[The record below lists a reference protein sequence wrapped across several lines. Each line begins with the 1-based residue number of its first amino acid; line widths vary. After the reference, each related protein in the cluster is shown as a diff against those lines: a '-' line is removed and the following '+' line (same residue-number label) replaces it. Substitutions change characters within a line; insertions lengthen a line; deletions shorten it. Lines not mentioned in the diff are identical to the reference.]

1 MFLSPGNKEG
11 DLSALSRGQR
21 FQKAFTSLHNLHD
34 AVTLKSAASSLVNED
49 LIPTPPEKRT
59 WKALDF
65 FNYWWSEAWAIA
77 TWSVGSTLITL
88 GATVRDALLVVLFA
102 NVLSA
107 VVIVLNGRAAAQYH
121 IGYPVLSRTSFG
133 IYGQYFVVILRA
145 LLGVIWGGV
154 TLYYEAEFISICLR
168 CIFPGW
174 MKLPNKIPASQYITM
189 QVMVSFFLA
198 FLSAIPFMFI
208 HTTKIRHLFSV
219 KSVVVPLASMG
230 IVIWATTANGGV
242 SADKLVDESKKT
254 SVSVFAWGL
263 IGQFNAVISTN
274 SALIVTVP
282 DLVRYSK
289 TKNAQMYGQALGLP
303 LSQTICGAFGII
315 TTAALKN
322 MYGEAY
328 WNPYD
333 MLNGILDHTYTS
345 KARAGVFF
353 ASASFAFSCLCTSIA
368 TNVIP
373 FAADITCLAPK
384 YVNIIRG
391 QFIWLILAF
400 AIVPWRIVSTANG
413 FLSFLGGYSIF
424 QGPVASIMIVDYFI
438 IRRGNIHIPHLFIG
452 NPTSRYFYTRG
463 INMRAF
469 AAFVVGFLLPLVG
482 FVGSF
487 GHKVSSAA
495 TKMFNLGWALSFL
508 VGGVAYWVMCM
519 MWSVPGDDGSGK
531 FEEKVEEA
539 ENTTLDGTIFEAEER
554 RMSGEGKGEGE
565 TREMQVP
572 VAVV

>member
-1 MFLSPGNKEG
+1 MTSPP
-11 DLSALSRGQR
+11 SRGER
-21 FQKAFTSLHNLHD
+21 VKTAFSSWHNFHD
-34 AVTLKSAASSLVNED
+34 AMKLHGASSSLMNED

-59 WKALDF
+59 WKTLDF
-65 FNYWWSEAWAIA
+65 FNYWWSEAWAVA

-88 GATVRDALLVVLFA
+88 GATVRDALLVVAFA
-102 NVLSA
+102 NIMCA
-107 VVIVLNGRAAAQYH
+107 VVIVLNGRAAARYH

-174 MKLPNKIPASQYITM
+174 MNLPNNIPASQHITT

-198 FLSAIPFMFI
+198 FLFAIPFMFI
-208 HTTKIRHLFSV
+208 HPTKIRHLFNI
-219 KSVVVPLASMG
+219 KSIIVPLACMG

-242 SADKLVDESKKT
+242 SADKLVDESKKPST
-254 SVSVFAWGL
+254 AVFAWGI
-263 IGQFNAVISTN
+263 IGQFNAVVGAT

-282 DLVRYSK
+282 DLARYSK
-289 TKNAQMYGQALGLP
+289 TKNAQFYGQALGLP

-315 TTAALKN
+315 TTAALMN

-333 MLNGILDHTYTS
+333 MLNGILDHTYTP

-353 ASASFAFSCLCTSIA
+353 AAASMAFSCLCTSIA
-368 TNVIP
+368 TNVFP

-384 YVNIIRG
+384 YVNIVRG

-400 AIVPWRIVSTANG
+400 AIVPWRIVATANG
-413 FLSFLGGYSIF
+413 FLSFLSGYSIF
-424 QGPVASIMIVDYFI
+424 QGPVAAIMLVDYFI
-438 IRRGNIHIPHLFIG
+438 IRRGNLHIPDVFLG
-452 NPTSRYFYTRG
+452 TPASRYFYTKG
-463 INMRAF
+463 ANVRAF
-469 AAFVVGFLLPLVG
+469 AAFVIGFLLPLPG

-487 GHKVSSAA
+487 GHKVDEAA
-495 TKMFNLGWALSFL
+495 THMFNLGWVLSFL
-508 VGGVAYWVMCM
+508 VGGVAYWGICLV
-519 MWSVPGDDGSGK
+519 WRVPGDDGEGG
-531 FEEKVEEA
+531 FEERVEEA
-539 ENTTLDGTIFEAEER
+539 EGVVLGVGGVEEGSA
-554 RMSGEGKGEGE
+554 SGSGSGREPKDSAEGE
-565 TREMQVP
+565 EYGGR
-572 VAVV
+572 VV